1 MKATLDGKPQ
11 TREQFDANVAAIGSE
26 MQVMIERTK
35 ESLGHGVVTQEAV
48 SA

>member
-1 MKATLDGKPQ
+1 MKAQLDGNPQ
-11 TREQFDANVAAIGSE
+11 TEAQFNANVAAIGSE

-35 ESLGHGVVTQEAV
+35 ESLASGEVTVEAF